1 MTTKK
6 FMGKNSLIDR
16 LTAQVGNRDTALEI
30 LRQRGH
36 VEKDSEKLTSAGQAR
51 DNMTAEQRALDRAHK
66 RTGKPVSAL
75 KYNPN
80 TNRATIK
87 TYRKR

>member
-1 MTTKK
+1 
-6 FMGKNSLIDR
+6 MGKNSLIDR

-36 VEKDSEKLTSAGQAR
+36 VEKNSDKLTAAGQVR
-51 DNMTAEQRALDRAHK
+51 DNMTAEQRALDRAHE
-66 RTGKPVSAL
+66 RTGKQLSSL
-75 KYNPN
+75 KYDPK

-87 TYRKR
+87 KGIK